1 MSLSDGGVQATMPVA
16 PVNSSNGNGF
26 GWGGD
31 GAWWIVL
38 FLIFAAFGGW
48 GNGFGFGGGNNG
60 GGVVDGYV
68 LASDFSNIERKL
80 DSVNNGICD
89 GFYAMNTGMLNGFA
103 NVTQAVT
110 SGFSQAELSRCNQQA
125 ALMQQLFQMQMQS
138 QNCCCENRAAIAQVR
153 YDMATQACDTRN
165 TVQNTTR
172 DIIDA
177 MNCGFR
183 SIDQRLTAQ
192 ELAAKD
198 AKIAEQAQQLFVSN
212 LAASQNAQT
221 LDLRNYVSG
230 QLAYYNPRPVPSFA
244 VPAPYQYA
252 GCNGYN
258 GGYNYGC
265 GGCAA

>member
-1 MSLSDGGVQATMPVA
+1 MSLNDGSPTMTMPVA
-16 PVNSSNGNGF
+16 PTGMTGGGWGGFGGDNGWWIIILFLAIFCGWGGNGNGF
-26 GWGGD
+26 G
-31 GAWWIVL
+31 
-38 FLIFAAFGGW
+38 
-48 GNGFGFGGGNNG
+48 NNG
-60 GGVVDGYV
+60 RNSGGVVDGYV
-68 LASDFSNIERKL
+68 LASDFSNIERKI
-80 DSVNNGICD
+80 DSVNQGLCD
-89 GFYAMNTGMLNGFA
+89 GFYQQAQLVNGTNMAMANGFA
-103 NVTQAVT
+103 
-110 SGFSQAELSRCNQQA
+110 QAELSRCNQQA
-125 ALMQQLFQMQMQS
+125 ALMQQLNNMAMQAQE
-138 QNCCCENRAAIAQVR
+138 CCCENRAAIAQVR

-198 AKIAEQAQQLFVSN
+198 AKIAEQNQRIFISD

-221 LDLRNYVSG
+221 LDLRNYVSA

-258 GGYNYGC
+258 SGYNYGC
-265 GGCAA
+265 GNCA